1 MSDNWKFILME
12 AKKHNG
18 FKLEHKV
25 LYGSTIR
32 KLITEFNL
40 SDMSKEEK
48 TKEKVLLNI
57 LHNYEKNFESSVYNN
72 DVNTA
77 IYIYNS
83 MYDVYAEIKKIR
95 END

>member
-1 MSDNWKFILME
+1 MSDNWKSILME
-12 AKKHNG
+12 AKKNNA
-18 FKLEHKV
+18 FKFEHRI
-25 LYGSTIR
+25 LYGSAVR

-57 LHNYEKNFESSVYNN
+57 LHNYEKNFESCLDNN